1 MAAKKK
7 NEKEIQAKELDTVNI
22 FTKGILVSLRTRL
35 WGATGKLERSQFSI
49 IDETMD
55 KKTVHASMD
64 LLKDKTL
71 INAMRQTRA
80 AAQRFVKANSLPF
93 PEVGMDFVP
102 KNRIQ
107 FIAEELEKYRT
118 EYLEYGEQLVKKL
131 KELEAQFAEKHP
143 KLYNPAKYPSE
154 ARLRYTIQ
162 FEYVFRVFSAPDEAL
177 GVISPDMYQRE
188 IKKFRADIEMMK
200 ENTVGVICKEIKSR
214 IDQLSDQCESGKV
227 NQATLNGFETIM
239 DKFKNVWTGFVD
251 EKDVLKIMEDLELY
265 LEGTDAS
272 MLRYDD
278 EFRSMVGFKAKEI
291 ASTLENKGFKRSIDI

>member
-7 NEKEIQAKELDTVNI
+7 NKKEVAARELDAVNI

-35 WGATGKLERSQFSI
+35 WGATGKLERNQFSI

-55 KKTVHASMD
+55 KRTVHASMD

-80 AAQRFVKANSLPF
+80 AAQRFIKANSLPF

-102 KNRIQ
+102 KGRIQ
-107 FIAEELEKYRT
+107 FIAEKLEEYRT
-118 EYLEYGEQLVKKL
+118 EYLNYGEGLVKKL
-131 KELEAQFAEKHP
+131 KELEAEFAEKHP

-154 ARLRYTIQ
+154 AGLRYTIQ

-188 IKKFRADIEMMK
+188 IKKFRADIEKMK

-227 NQATLNGFETIM
+227 NQATLNGFEGIM
-239 DKFKNVWTGFVD
+239 DKFKNVWTGFVIEVYLGD
-251 EKDVLKIMEDLELY
+251 EQILIIQKSELTKMRLYNKLVLYGQFTETDLANLN
-265 LEGTDAS
+265 
-272 MLRYDD
+272 RYCCSLD
-278 EFRSMVGFKAKEI
+278 
-291 ASTLENKGFKRSIDI
+291 